1 MGSTV
6 NIHSFPILLLNSCL
20 HSVYMAAHN
29 AGTIVSLSSHLIKGK
44 AEIVQCFQE
53 LRSQRL
59 CIRAFVSINKWQKI
73 LTYIALSMQFSNQF
87 ATILQSVCSP
97 LTRRSA
103 ESMSSL
109 CSAKNSFKAGLLLEM
124 RKVERRSLVNNTT
137 SPVEYYSLPLTFGL
151 LFSRPFHTQ
160 DLKIVTNQVASL
172 WKPTWGV

>member
-1 MGSTV
+1 MTENPYV
-6 NIHSFPILLLNSCL
+6 HS
-20 HSVYMAAHN
+20 A
-29 AGTIVSLSSHLIKGK
+29 
-44 AEIVQCFQE
+44 FQQ
-53 LRSQRL
+53 L
-59 CIRAFVSINKWQKI
+59 
-73 LTYIALSMQFSNQF
+73 SNQF

-137 SPVEYYSLPLTFGL
+137 LPVEYYSLPLTFGL

-160 DLKIVTNQVASL
+160 DVKILTNQVASL
-172 WKPTWGV
+172 WKPT